1 MSLFKQS
8 IRKRAEIQRQRRR
21 GTKRPS
27 PVREKFHAGSLLAF
41 SLHVLFWM
49 LAVVICF
56 FGLSTA
62 GPMVQQDQVSRV
74 RISAQLP
81 FTYTSDIRTDRR
93 MEAVRQKVPPVF
105 RLDLA
110 PFRGFRDYSR
120 QLFEEL
126 RAFADLPEN
135 APEDLSRLRPE
146 EVATFLRDYPPGNP
160 YALRPDDLATLYNQL
175 GPERAAEV
183 LSEGLIILGEIYRRG
198 IYGEDNLLRLE
209 NTDQLTLFNVED
221 ERGQLRQVDILSLP
235 ESLRTLRIQI
245 AAFDIPR
252 QSTVALFRV
261 LRSGLDPNLTFDEGK
276 TRKRVQAAQ
285 AKVEPVRIEVPEGE
299 NIIEPNSPVSALQY
313 EQLEAY
319 REVLREAG
327 SADFGFNSLF
337 IERALLSVLLVAGAA
352 FFLRISR
359 NRIQHNPRLLA
370 LSGAIILLNLL
381 LIRLVIE
388 LGDSLLAETSPL
400 LVQLIPY
407 LTPLI
412 LGPVLITIL
421 VGVGP
426 GLLAAGF
433 ISVFNAM
440 MQNNA
445 LSTLLVSQLACLTAI
460 YYCRNIQLRA
470 SLVRA
475 GLLSGGTMAIAAV
488 LLAFRSNLE
497 MVTILARVLASLGN
511 GLLAGM
517 LVVGLLPILEQLF
530 KYTTD
535 ITLLELTDFNHP
547 LLRKMQV
554 KAPGSYHHSL
564 MVANLS
570 ENAAAAVG
578 AKPLVCRVCALFHDI
593 GKMVKPEYFAENQ
606 REGRNPHIERNPSM
620 SALVIKS
627 HVKEGV
633 QMAREYRLPHV
644 IVDVIRQHHGTSLI
658 QYFYYKAIEQQQSEG
673 VVESIYPNA
682 PRIELSRVNE
692 DTYRYEGPIPQFAE
706 SAIIMLAD
714 SIEAASRSLRKVTP
728 QSVDELVGKIFFA
741 RMEDGQLDA
750 APLTVAQL
758 VQIRE
763 SFTFTLLNMLHARVE
778 YPEGKPGQ
786 ENGRGTKQGQQKSAA
801 PAETG
806 EGEPS
811 SGTS

>member
-1 MSLFKQS
+1 MSLFKQTN
-8 IRKRAEIQRQRRR
+8 RKKAEVQRQRRL
-21 GTKRPS
+21 GTKRAH
-27 PVREKFHAGSLLAF
+27 PVRGKFHPGSMIAF

-62 GPMVQQDQVSRV
+62 GPLVQENQVSRV
-74 RISAQLP
+74 RITAEVP
-81 FTYTSDIRTDRR
+81 FSYTSDIQTDRR
-93 MEAVRQKVPPVF
+93 MEAVRQKVPPIF
-105 RLDLA
+105 RLDLSLY
-110 PFRGFRDYSR
+110 RSFRDHSR
-120 QLFEEL
+120 QLFADL
-126 RAFADLPEN
+126 REFAELPEN
-135 APEDLSRLRPE
+135 APQELTELRGE

-160 YALRPDDLATLYNQL
+160 YNLRPDDLATLYNQL

-183 LSEGLIILGEIYRRG
+183 LSEGFIILGEIYRRG
-198 IYGEDNLLRLE
+198 IYGEENHLRLE
-209 NTDQLTLFNVED
+209 DADQLTLFNVED
-221 ERGQLRQVDILSLP
+221 ESGQLREVDILSM
-235 ESLRTLRIQI
+235 EEGLRNLRIQLM
-245 AAFDIPR
+245 AFDVPR
-252 QSTVALFRV
+252 QSTTSLFRI
-261 LRSGLDPNLTFDEGK
+261 LRSGLQPNLTFDADK
-276 TRKRVQAAQ
+276 THKRVQAAQ
-285 AKVEPVRIEVPEGE
+285 AAVDPVRVEVPEGE
-299 NIIEPNSPVSALQY
+299 NVIEPNTRVSALQY

-319 REVLREAG
+319 REALREAG
-327 SADFGFNSLF
+327 AADFGFNSLF
-337 IERALLSVLLVAGAA
+337 IERGLLSVLLVAGAA

-359 NRIQHNPRLLA
+359 NRILYNPRLLA
-370 LSGAIILLNLL
+370 LSGALILFNLL

-388 LGDSLLAETSPL
+388 LGDSLLAETTPL
-400 LVQLIPY
+400 LVQLVPY

-426 GLLAAGF
+426 GLLAAGL

-445 LSTLLVSQLACLTAI
+445 LSILLVSQLTCLTAI
-460 YYCRNIQLRA
+460 FYCRNIQLRA

-475 GLLSGGTMAIAAV
+475 GLISGSTMALGAV
-488 LLAFRSNLE
+488 LLAFRANLE
-497 MVTILARVLASLGN
+497 VVTIFAQVLASIGT
-511 GLLAGM
+511 GLFAGM

-554 KAPGSYHHSL
+554 EAPGSYHHSL

-593 GKMVKPEYFAENQ
+593 GKIVKPEYFSENQ

-633 QMAREYRLPHV
+633 QLAREYRLPR
-644 IVDVIRQHHGTSLI
+644 IIIDVIRQHHGTSLI
-658 QYFYYKAIEQQQSEG
+658 QYFYYKAIEQQRAEG
-673 VVESIYPNA
+673 VIESVYPNA
-682 PRIELSRVNE
+682 PHIELNRVNE
-692 DTYRYEGPIPQFAE
+692 DTYRYEGPIPQFSE

-728 QSVDELVGKIFFA
+728 QSVDELVGKIFLA
-741 RMEDGQLDA
+741 RMQDGQLDA

-758 VQIRE
+758 VKIRE

-778 YPEGKPGQ
+778 YPEGKPG
-786 ENGRGTKQGQQKSAA
+786 NGNGTKRGQKNKPA
-801 PAETG
+801 PALTDGGG
-806 EGEPS
+806 ESDPPS
-811 SGTS
+811 SS